1 MKNRLALLIVL
12 FLTIPSLLTATVPGS
27 FKNWDPE
34 GPGDIPTVA
43 VVLSGGVALG
53 FSHIGVLKAIEAAG
67 IPIDMIAGT
76 SMGGLVGGLYAAG
89 YSPND
94 IEKVTTDTDWLQMFI
109 APNSFLTYLSGP
121 VIDDHKML
129 ISFNFDSHGIGKTLG
144 IIPDQQILN
153 KLSRLLIRVSDIR
166 DFDNLPVPFRC
177 VATDLLSGEE
187 RIFDSG
193 RLIESLRASMSIP
206 GLFAPYPIDGNY
218 YIDGGIVNN
227 LPVNAAL
234 EMGADFVIV
243 VNTDSERPDSI
254 LDFSSVVDIIIRT
267 AEVVINAN
275 EAVQEENADILIKP
289 DLSGLDQAAFWKYE
303 EFIKRGEIAAEENR
317 EVLQQLAE
325 MISAYR
331 PLEFKDPDRAGDYFD
346 IPIKFASDVIH
357 QGGEGT
363 SFPISMFEPLLE
375 QPLSDEVLDRLV
387 LRVNQVLT
395 SGSYESIGF
404 GLAKVPK
411 SDKEYYALE
420 LNPVYLQRGKHSL
433 NAGFM
438 FNGAYSTSADSPG
451 WLISPGFT
459 TSLKFI
465 ELLGDNSY
473 IVIDLNLEES
483 LTSSVRFFMPMS
495 SGIFF
500 APHVRGGEKSYT
512 KMVNS
517 VEENNIISFIE
528 VGEYTGYRVNDFLE
542 VGLDA
547 MASFQWKRSGIPG
560 SELLSEIEILP
571 LVTPKISW
579 NTCLPSRFVHDGIR
593 SRHQIAFSFLNPDS
607 WYHQIVLE
615 HKQFVPVNLNGTF
628 FYDILYGSYRGAI
641 AAPWTCFDVGGWDG
655 IPGYL
660 AEFLA
665 CTDAMTVG
673 LGYRHRIPLISDA
686 IGMDTYAIAQFRAGN
701 GYDGFPGW
709 DNISVR
715 FGGSAG
721 FGIDTILGEMII
733 GVGVNQSFELAYYL
747 LFN

>member
-1 MKNRLALLIVL
+1 MRIRLSLIIALLLIV
-12 FLTIPSLLTATVPGS
+12 SLQLPATDS
-27 FKNWDPE
+27 NAFKEWQPD
-34 GPGDIPTVA
+34 GPGDVPKVA

-53 FSHIGVLKAIEAAG
+53 FSHIGVLRAIEAAG

-94 IEKVTTDTDWLQMFI
+94 IENVTTDTAWLQLFI
-109 APNSFLTYLSGP
+109 APDSFLTYLSGP

-129 ISFNFDSHGIGKTLG
+129 ISFNFDSYGIGKTLG

-166 DFDNLPVPFRC
+166 DFDNLLIPFRC
-177 VATDLLSGEE
+177 VAADILSGEE
-187 RIFDSG
+187 QIFNSG
-193 RLIESLRASMSIP
+193 RLVESLRASMSIP
-206 GLFAPYPIDGNY
+206 GLFSPYPIDGNY

-243 VNTDSERPDSI
+243 VNADSELPDSI

-267 AEVVINAN
+267 ASVVINAN
-275 EAVQEENADILIKP
+275 EAVQEKMADILIKP
-289 DLSGLDQAAFWKYE
+289 DFTGLDQAAFWRYE
-303 EFIKRGEIAAEENR
+303 EFIEQGKIAAEENR
-317 EVLQQLAE
+317 EVLQQFAE

-331 PLEFKDPDRAGDYFD
+331 PLEFKDPDRVGDYFD
-346 IPIKFASDVIH
+346 RPVHFATDVI
-357 QGGEGT
+357 QRAGST
-363 SFPISMFEPLLE
+363 SSFPISMFEPLLE

-387 LRVNQVLT
+387 LRVNQVHT

-404 GLAKVPK
+404 GLTKVPK

-438 FNGAYSTSADSPG
+438 FNGAYSTSAESPG

-473 IVIDLNLEES
+473 IVVDLNLEEY
-483 LTSSVRFFMPMS
+483 LTSSIRFFMPMS

-500 APHVRGGEKSYT
+500 APHIRGGERSYT

-528 VGEYTGYRVNDFLE
+528 VGEHTGYSVNDFLE
-542 VGLDA
+542 VGVDA
-547 MASFQWKRSGIPG
+547 KASFQWQRSGIPG

-571 LVTPKISW
+571 IVTPKISW
-579 NTCLPSRFVHDGIR
+579 NNCLPSRFVHDGIR
-593 SRHQIAFSFLNPDS
+593 SRYQIAFSFLNPDS
-607 WYHQIVLE
+607 WYHQIVLD
-615 HKQFVPVNLNGTF
+615 HKQFIPTNLNGTI

-673 LGYRHRIPLISDA
+673 VGYRHRIPFISEA

-709 DNISVR
+709 DNISIR
-715 FGGSAG
+715 FGGAAG
-721 FGIDTILGEMII
+721 FGVDTILGEMII
-733 GVGVNQSFELAYYL
+733 GVGVNQSLELAYYL